1 MNEKDP
7 SDETFRIK
15 VADGKSVEVQCPI
28 CRTNRFGSARPP
40 QDERR
45 LGFQHV
51 IVGREF
57 EDGAPGRTMT
67 LPVRFKFCLNCGY
80 VLKFILGQ
88 GEADW
93 GDDQT

>member
-1 MNEKDP
+1 MSEKDQP
-7 SDETFRIK
+7 DETFRIK
-15 VADGKSVEVQCPI
+15 VADGANVQVRCPV
-28 CRTNRFGSARPP
+28 CGTDKFGSARPH

-57 EDGAPGRTMT
+57 KDGMPGQSMT
-67 LPVRFKFCLNCGY
+67 LPVRFKFCLNCGF

-93 GDDQT
+93 GEDQT